1 MSTLRLIELIMIG
14 FTALIGG
21 IGVNLFCWY
30 NYRKNI
36 YTQKILY
43 LNEQLRK
50 LTGKSLTSFQIGV
63 HVKFQPKL
71 RYEDYYPPTIYQKYV
86 EENLNYKQVWE
97 SFDRLGTSMDK
108 TARVLI
114 YIYIPGISILGLLY
128 LIHKVI

>member
-1 MSTLRLIELIMIG
+1 MIG
-14 FTALIGG
+14 FTALIGC

-71 RYEDYYPPTIYQKYV
+71 RYEDYYPPTIYQKYI
-86 EENLNYKQVWE
+86 EENLNYKRVWE
-97 SFDRLGTSMDK
+97 SFDRLGNSMDK

-114 YIYIPGISILGLLY
+114 SIYIPGISILSLLY
-128 LIHKVI
+128 LINL